1 MRGGTPQNK
10 NNRIRKGGV
19 SMDEYLSFKEL
30 EFKLQALK
38 SVIRVD
44 IPNIEQR
51 ICQLKE
57 ESDPEIAYAIST
69 PRIKSE
75 EEAKYN
81 KSPNPYT
88 EDRALMMIEYRTNLL
103 NELSFFEELLTEKPS
118 YGSWGENQMRIG
130 LDEKEVEIV
139 LQRYIY
145 DTSYDNIACRY
156 GYCDRGSARRSIER
170 MLTSRVKILRFE
182 VLRLRY

>member
-1 MRGGTPQNK
+1 
-10 NNRIRKGGV
+10 
-19 SMDEYLSFKEL
+19 MDEYLSFKEL

-81 KSPNPYT
+81 KSPNP
-88 EDRALMMIEYRTNLL
+88 
-103 NELSFFEELLTEKPS
+103 
-118 YGSWGENQMRIG
+118 
-130 LDEKEVEIV
+130 
-139 LQRYIY
+139 
-145 DTSYDNIACRY
+145 
-156 GYCDRGSARRSIER
+156 
-170 MLTSRVKILRFE
+170 
-182 VLRLRY
+182 

>member
-1 MRGGTPQNK
+1 MWGETPRNK

-69 PRIKSE
+69 PR
-75 EEAKYN
+75 
-81 KSPNPYT
+81 
-88 EDRALMMIEYRTNLL
+88 
-103 NELSFFEELLTEKPS
+103 
-118 YGSWGENQMRIG
+118 
-130 LDEKEVEIV
+130 
-139 LQRYIY
+139 
-145 DTSYDNIACRY
+145 
-156 GYCDRGSARRSIER
+156 RGK
-170 MLTSRVKILRFE
+170 V
-182 VLRLRY
+182 